1 MKTKR
6 PLKRNLTN
14 GYIMKTKKTDLLIIV
29 VFGLLLVQQCAFSQT
44 SYMKD
49 RWNFQA
55 GYIPDS
61 RKDVSPK
68 ANQFRASANYGI
80 LNFLEIG
87 AYLGGSNYL
96 QFSRPPQTGIRDA
109 YAPVYGINA
118 NAHLLPFLVK
128 KVDFRFDLYLATKF
142 GGYYCS
148 GKETEYFQGAFW
160 QYFIGGGVAFYPFDH
175 LGLFAE
181 YGYENKAIYNG
192 ISHNIL
198 QVGVSLKFK

>member
-1 MKTKR
+1 MKTKTTIQ
-6 PLKRNLTN
+6 LT
-14 GYIMKTKKTDLLIIV
+14 ILAFILLLI
-29 VFGLLLVQQCAFSQT
+29 QQEVFSQS
-44 SYMKD
+44 SYIKN

-55 GYIPDS
+55 GFIPDS
-61 RKDVSPK
+61 RKDVMPK
-68 ANQFRASANYGI
+68 SNQFRVSANYGI
-80 LNFLEIG
+80 LNMLEAG
-87 AYLGGSNYL
+87 AYMGMGNYL
-96 QFSRPPQTGIRDA
+96 QLALSPGNSSRKA

-128 KVDFRFDLYLATKF
+128 KEDFRFDLYLATKF

-160 QYFIGGGVAFYPFDH
+160 QYYIGGGVAFYPFDH

>member
-1 MKTKR
+1 MKTKK
-6 PLKRNLTN
+6 PLKRNSTN
-14 GYIMKTKKTDLLIIV
+14 GCIMKTKKTNLLIILA
-29 VFGLLLVQQCAFSQT
+29 FALLLLTQDVFSQS
-44 SYMKD
+44 SYIKN
-49 RWNFQA
+49 RWNFQV

-109 YAPVYGINA
+109 YAPVYGINV
-118 NAHLLPFLVK
+118 NAHLLPFLMK
-128 KVDFRFDLYLATKF
+128 KEDFRFDLYLATKF
-142 GGYYCS
+142 GGYYYS
-148 GKETEYFQGAFW
+148 GKETDYFQGAYW

-181 YGYENKAIYNG
+181 YGHENKALYNG
-192 ISHNIL
+192 ISHNTL
-198 QVGVSLKFK
+198 QIGVSLKFK